1 MHGELCAAS
10 SAAML
15 QDFRSGIG
23 NRVPVGGLVSV
34 AACFGLLVRQRGSAR
49 PRPGGRT
56 LRAARQRSLNI
67 WNVARIGMLR
77 VSVELW
83 PEGQKKGST
92 VLAVA
97 DIERIRSGVRSDY
110 SVDLFEDVGYR
121 RWSGTVDSYPRW
133 SASVWDLVAR
143 SIASALSGSE
153 ALPKRPTPVVAP
165 IHRFDGVS
173 FVRLREIPQPARRHF
188 EQSIQ
193 GKTRPVIS
201 GVSDPCAC
209 GWDWFDFING

>member
-1 MHGELCAAS
+1 
-10 SAAML
+10 
-15 QDFRSGIG
+15 
-23 NRVPVGGLVSV
+23 
-34 AACFGLLVRQRGSAR
+34 
-49 PRPGGRT
+49 
-56 LRAARQRSLNI
+56 
-67 WNVARIGMLR
+67 MLR

-83 PEGQKKGST
+83 PEGKKKGSSL
-92 VLAVA
+92 LAVA
-97 DIERIRSGVRSDY
+97 DITRTRSGDRSDY
-110 SVDLFEDVGYR
+110 AVDLFEDGMWR
-121 RWSGTVDSYPRW
+121 GASGTVENYPRW

-143 SIASALSGSE
+143 SIASALSGSD
-153 ALPKRPTPVVAP
+153 ALPKRPTPVVVP

-193 GKTRPVIS
+193 GKKRPVIS